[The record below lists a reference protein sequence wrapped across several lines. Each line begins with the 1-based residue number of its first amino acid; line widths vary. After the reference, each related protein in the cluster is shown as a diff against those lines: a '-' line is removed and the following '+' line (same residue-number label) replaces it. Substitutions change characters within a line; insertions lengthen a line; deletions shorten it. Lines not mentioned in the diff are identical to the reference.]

1 MKVILLEDIKGT
13 GKKDQIINAADG
25 HAKNY
30 LFPKK
35 LAIEATKENISALAF
50 KQKKE
55 EEKRAQELAEAKELA
70 KKIEDQSLKISVKTG
85 EGGKLFGAVTNKEIA
100 HALEEQGS
108 IKIDKKKIT
117 LKDGIKSVGATV
129 VDVKLHTSV
138 VAKLKVS
145 IVAQ

>member
-1 MKVILLEDIKGT
+1 MKVILLEDVKGT

-35 LAIEATKENISALAF
+35 LAVEATKENINILAH
-50 KQKKE
+50 KRKKE
-55 EEKRAQELAEAKELA
+55 EEKRAQELEEAKELA
-70 KKIEDQSLKISVKTG
+70 KKIEAQNLKISVKTG
-85 EGGKLFGAVTNKEIA
+85 EGGKLFGAVTSKEIA
-100 HALEEQGS
+100 HELEQQS
-108 IKIDKKKIT
+108 NIKIDKKKIT
-117 LKDGIKSVGATV
+117 VKDGIKSVGTTV

-145 IVAQ
+145 IVGQ